1 MNLPAVHNCLR
12 LSDENDLLLRKLKK
26 MRFKNEQLEA
36 ELTRMQ
42 EQLRLQQLMR
52 DYVMTRD
59 SQVQTE
65 SQLWCG
71 RGGGIK
77 EPKGASGNKNGKLL
91 QMYNNLQKRYD
102 NEIKRNQVQSEA
114 ITSLTVKIHELELQ
128 LQVANQKMQQL
139 ECKKVCKHTQTIL
152 KGRTSTPE
160 MKFPP
165 QRSRCKKS
173 TLYSNSQS
181 DLLLVIEKLKKE
193 REKLYKEKRM
203 LLKEL
208 AGLDK
213 EFFDEIEDLKF
224 ALQESVK
231 LNNQYEKCL
240 NQISTKFGLPCAEIS
255 EVPVT

>member
-152 KGRTSTPE
+152 K
-160 MKFPP
+160 
-165 QRSRCKKS
+165 
-173 TLYSNSQS
+173 